1 MRYRP
6 LQALH
11 AVIETGTVTA
21 AAQNLGISQPAISNL
36 LAQLQDQTKLKL
48 GQEFF

>member
-1 MRYRP
+1 MRFRQ

-21 AAQNLGISQPAISNL
+21 ATESLGISQPAISNL
-36 LAQLQDQTKLKL
+36 LAQLQEEMKALAVPA
-48 GQEFF
+48 